1 MIDPPNNTPID
12 GAGTPIP
19 GAWREWYARVALV
32 AGGDSGPT
40 ADRPTKGL
48 YIGKG
53 YFDTTLGY
61 PVYLASVKP
70 SVWVAGP
77 PVEAV
82 EAVIT
87 PTFLNAWADSGGAFQ
102 TTGYWKDPAGVVHLR
117 GLINGGTMGLA
128 AFTLPV
134 GYRPAATESFAQ
146 VSDAAF
152 GALKV
157 LADGSVI
164 PAAGS
169 NVSFW
174 LSGITF
180 RV

>member
-1 MIDPPNNTPID
+1 MTEPPNNTPID
-12 GAGTPIP
+12 GAGTPVP
-19 GAWREWYARVALV
+19 GGWREWFSRVALL
-32 AGGDSGPT
+32 ANGDSGPT

-48 YIGKG
+48 YIGKS

-70 SVWVAGP
+70 SVWVAGTVP
-77 PVEAV
+77 S

-87 PTFLNAWADSGGAFQ
+87 PTFLNAWVDSGAPYQ
-102 TTGYWKDPAGVVHLR
+102 TTRYWKDPAGVVHLR
-117 GLINGGTMGLA
+117 GRINGGTIGLA

-146 VSDAAF
+146 ASAGAF
-152 GALKV
+152 GALNV
-157 LADGSVI
+157 FADGSVV
-164 PAAGS
+164 PAVGS